1 MTGTT
6 LRPIPDVITKQHARN
21 KRVKLQEFIY
31 KFEIGEEFSSSQAA
45 VAANL
50 SGPNC
55 ARGLLR
61 QWEEVI
67 SVGKGIWR
75 RVK

>member
-1 MTGTT
+1 MTGYTT
-6 LRPIPDVITKQHARN
+6 RPLPDVITKHHNRN
-21 KRVKLQEFIY
+21 KRVKLQNFIY
-31 KFEIGEEFSSSQAA
+31 GFDIGEEFSSKQAA

-50 SGPNC
+50 SGPN
-55 ARGLLR
+55 AAMGLLR

-67 SVGKGIWR
+67 PVGKGLWR

>member
-6 LRPIPDVITKQHARN
+6 LRPIPEVITKQHNRN
-21 KRVKLQEFIY
+21 KRVKLQNFIY
-31 KFEIGEEFSSSQAA
+31 GFEIGEEFSSREAA

-55 ARGLLR
+55 AMGLLR
-61 QWEEVI
+61 QWEEVEP
-67 SVGKGIWR
+67 VGKGLWR